1 MRAFCIRNIVVVTL
15 HELRSLMVNPSMLA
29 TLFMLLAF
37 GGLFSFLG
45 FFRWFATPFL
55 CQLAI
60 CSVGFIGTICTAA
73 EEREQGVFITL
84 SYAGLSPLQLAIGKT
99 VACIVLAEAVSFI
112 CAYLIEVN
120 VLAAA
125 MVAACM
131 ATNTVPVAL
140 FSVAVGLHLNDQ
152 QRASSWGAV
161 PLILGILA
169 PAGKMLWGISF
180 WFLPLGA
187 ASELVDVFQHNGT
200 AAIDPAITVLVALLY
215 ATICGIGLCLSIKR
229 FERTDP
235 ARLH

>member
-1 MRAFCIRNIVVVTL
+1 
-15 HELRSLMVNPSMLA
+15 MVNPSMLA

-60 CSVGFIGTICTAA
+60 CSVGFIGTICIAA
-73 EEREQGVFITL
+73 EEREQGALITL

-99 VACIVLAEAVSFI
+99 VACIVLAEVASFI
-112 CAYLIEVN
+112 CAYLIEAN

-125 MVAACM
+125 TAAVYM
-131 ATNTVPVAL
+131 LANTIPVAL

-169 PAGKMLWGISF
+169 PAGKMLWGVSF

-187 ASELVDVFQHNGT
+187 ASELIDVLQHNGT
-200 AAIDPAITVLVALLY
+200 ASIDPVITVLVAFLY
-215 ATICGIGLCLSIKR
+215 AIICGIGLRLSVKR

-235 ARLH
+235 ARLR

>member
-1 MRAFCIRNIVVVTL
+1 
-15 HELRSLMVNPSMLA
+15 MVNPSMIA

-37 GGLFSFLG
+37 GGLFAFLG

-60 CSVGFIGTICTAA
+60 CSVGFIGTICIAA
-73 EEREQGVFITL
+73 EEREQGAFVTL

-112 CAYLIEVN
+112 CAFLIEAN

-125 MVAACM
+125 TATACM
-131 ATNTVPVAL
+131 LTNAVPIAL

-161 PLILGILA
+161 PLILGILV
-169 PAGKMLWGISF
+169 PAAKMLWGASF
-180 WFLPLGA
+180 WFLPFGA
-187 ASELVDVFQHNGT
+187 APELIDVLQHNGT
-200 AAIDPAITVLVALLY
+200 AVIDPAIIVLAALFY
-215 ATICGIGLCLSIKR
+215 TIICGIGLRLSVKR
-229 FERTDP
+229 FEQTDP
-235 ARLH
+235 AHLR

>member
-1 MRAFCIRNIVVVTL
+1 MRASCVRNIAAVTL
-15 HELRSLMVNPSMLA
+15 HELRSLMVNPSMIA

-45 FFRWFATPFL
+45 FFSWFATPFL

-60 CSVGFIGTICTAA
+60 CSVGFIGTICIAA
-73 EEREQGVFITL
+73 EEREHGAFITL
-84 SYAGLSPLQLAIGKT
+84 SYAGLSPLQLATGKT
-99 VACIVLAEAVSFI
+99 VACIVLAEAASFF
-112 CAYLIEVN
+112 CAYLIEAN

-125 MVAACM
+125 MAAMCM
-131 ATNTVPVAL
+131 LANAIPVAL

-161 PLILGILA
+161 PLILGLLA
-169 PAGKMLWGISF
+169 PAGKMLWGVSF

-187 ASELVDVFQHNGT
+187 ASELVDVLQHNGT
-200 AAIDPAITVLVALLY
+200 AAIDPVITVLVALLY
-215 ATICGIGLCLSIKR
+215 AIICGIGLHLSVKR

-235 ARLH
+235 ARLR